1 MASSA
6 SFYIWNGLLSKG
18 IACKC
23 LFFFC
28 LYLLHFWLDIV
39 FLSVLKGEH
48 LLRLERAV
56 YRDLHDLSATVPRV
70 NLPILTS
77 IAVCHTNQHFWWA
90 MYLQFMWNIVYMLS
104 ETPQNKVYLL
114 NEHTLSISTLALLKV
129 GEMFVTYRS
138 TMYFIFMYICKSNC
152 SATDYF
158 IERLLPH
165 SSALQLWKLPQIQT
179 FILPDFSHHLSK
191 IVIIRFLCFSLLR
204 NKLDYEQITT

>member
-1 MASSA
+1 MDCYQKALHVNVC
-6 SFYIWNGLLSKG
+6 F
-18 IACKC
+18 C
-23 LFFFC
+23 C

-39 FLSVLKGEH
+39 FLSILEGEH
-48 LLRLERAV
+48 LLRLEGAV

-77 IAVCHTNQHFWWA
+77 IAVCHTHQHFWWA
-90 MYLQFMWNIVYMLS
+90 MYLQYMRNTVYMWS
-104 ETPQNKVYLL
+104 ETRQNVVYLL
-114 NEHTLSISTLALLKV
+114 NEYILYISTLALLKV
-129 GEMFVTYRS
+129 GEMFLSYHG
-138 TMYFIFMYICKSNC
+138 TMYFIFLYICKSNC
-152 SATDYF
+152 SVTDYF
-158 IERLLPH
+158 IERLLPY